1 MSGTQRDSFTVSDSA
16 RFDFVVIILA
26 LLTAF
31 APLSID
37 MYLPAFTAIAADYQT
52 DTHRVELSLSA
63 FFFGLFIGQH
73 ASIQIGVN
81 SHLFAGHGVER
92 KAG

>member
-1 MSGTQRDSFTVSDSA
+1 MSGTQRDSFTVSDLTI
-16 RFDFVVIILA
+16 RFCVIILA

-63 FFFGLFIGQH
+63 FFGLFIGQLLYVPRPINLVVKSRCIL
-73 ASIQIGVN
+73 ASP
-81 SHLFAGHGVER
+81 SML
-92 KAG
+92 